1 MFCVEM
7 LRIFMKTI
15 NSIQDYLLCIRIDQT
30 QHSSLCQQTKRGR
43 YSLCNASVR
52 LNGRERVMSIFKVAL
67 LTKGTETT
75 SCKDNM

>member
-1 MFCVEM
+1 MCWNVEN
-7 LRIFMKTI
+7 FYENYQF
-15 NSIQDYLLCIRIDQT
+15 NSGLPVLCIRIDQT

-43 YSLCNASVR
+43 YCLCNASVR

-67 LTKGTETT
+67 LIKGTETT